1 MRCASFSAV
10 GCALFFLAHGLF
22 LTNARRVFRLPCVL
36 EPNGGF
42 FGTRFTLALAMRVL
56 RCFGLF
62 VWTPS
67 SDDPFAATRLSFFGC
82 FVHALMRPKARRRF
96 FSMQISGPQNRSL
109 VAFPHRI
116 LAIFVG
122 CAATIRKSGFSFGC
136 RWTEYPCFSRYPP
149 ESIAF
154 EHFYLL
160 SVLDSLF
167 SLLLPAEVFCRL
179 QFPYAGLPKIR
190 NFPFRVGLGFS
201 FAFLCR
207 HRTRK
212 SILSFLP
219 VSFSCQLFFGF
230 FLPKKVCFSS
240 NLEIGFFGSSPADF

>member
-1 MRCASFSAV
+1 MPELELFHLPKKSELVHFAESCRPPGGVLRCASFSAV

-42 FGTRFTLALAMRVL
+42 FGTRFSLALAMRVL

-96 FSMQISGPQNRSL
+96 FYADFGSAEPLSRSVPSPNSRYFL
-109 VAFPHRI
+109 WV
-116 LAIFVG
+116 
-122 CAATIRKSGFSFGC
+122 CAAMIRKSGFFLWLPVDGVSVL
-136 RWTEYPCFSRYPP
+136 SRFPP

-154 EHFYLL
+154 
-160 SVLDSLF
+160 
-167 SLLLPAEVFCRL
+167 
-179 QFPYAGLPKIR
+179 
-190 NFPFRVGLGFS
+190 
-201 FAFLCR
+201 
-207 HRTRK
+207 
-212 SILSFLP
+212 
-219 VSFSCQLFFGF
+219 
-230 FLPKKVCFSS
+230 
-240 NLEIGFFGSSPADF
+240 